1 MQTSN
6 ASNHVHRPPLP
17 VSATASSPL
26 QLLQL
31 NKKLPLPLWQVAIL
45 IWDNSEDTSVKLC
58 KILDCEI
65 IVGRSLEPH
74 WSTLNWAVCV
84 CNRELRNTKTTLVS
98 NIQLCSTVSSF
109 QKMSICI
116 REASLHK

>member
-1 MQTSN
+1 MFQQIPKHRANN
-6 ASNHVHRPPLP
+6 ASNDVHRPPLP

-45 IWDNSEDTSVKLC
+45 IWDNSEDTTVNLC

-74 WSTLNWAVCV
+74 CSALVNI
-84 CNRELRNTKTTLVS
+84 ELG
-98 NIQLCSTVSSF
+98 
-109 QKMSICI
+109 
-116 REASLHK
+116 SLRLQSRIKKY